1 MQQQHHN
8 FTHTRSKIH
17 FTPSEVEPLDISN
30 STYDPASE
38 YGVYEQRQAFES
50 LTQEDEHQHDEDNA
64 PGWKAT
70 NYPRRKVQKGWWAMV
85 ALSALLFFLLG
96 IGVARLTMP
105 LMRSMQPS
113 STQSIV
119 SKPAIAVQ
127 PPASQAVMLPP
138 AHTFYFFM
146 NPTFTTMAREEVATA
161 LHLTP
166 EQITI
171 KMVNANYGLSAVAAD
186 QGIRFN
192 QLYSIEQHAVNDML
206 NAEIQAGYIHPDEAT
221 AWKNLFWNDPGKL
234 DIVVGSM
241 FSGFPVDISY

>member
-1 MQQQHHN
+1 MQHQRYD
-8 FTHTRSKIH
+8 FTRTQNKTR

-30 STYDPASE
+30 SPHDFASE
-38 YGVYEQRQAFES
+38 YGVHEQRQTYAS
-50 LTQEDEHQHDEDNA
+50 LTQEDEHPFYEDNA

-70 NYPRRKVQKGWWAMV
+70 NYPHRKMQKGWWAML

-105 LMRSMQPS
+105 VTRSEHSS
-113 STQSIV
+113 STQSLI

-127 PPASQAVMLPP
+127 PPAPQVIMWPP

-146 NPTFTTMAREEVATA
+146 NPTFTTIAREEVASA

-186 QGIRFN
+186 QGVRFN
-192 QLYSIEQHAVNDML
+192 QLYPIEQHAVNDS
-206 NAEIQAGYIHPDEAT
+206 EDRGVGPDPQRQRDYRER
-221 AWKNLFWNDPGKL
+221 
-234 DIVVGSM
+234 
-241 FSGFPVDISY
+241 